1 MPANTNYV
9 YQDKSVPGLSDRGM
23 GKGVANPVQ
32 NRGVSRPNQYKP
44 GTPGYSS
51 RTPTSH
57 DKAGNSTY
65 SK

>member
-9 YQDKSVPGLSDRGM
+9 YQAHSVPKIIDCGVGRGV
-23 GKGVANPVQ
+23 GYPVTSKS
-32 NRGVSRPNQYKP
+32 VSRPNQYKP
-44 GTPGYSS
+44 ATPAYSS

-57 DKAGNSTY
+57 DKQGNSTY